1 VTRRGRHAIYI
12 GPVASISGVA
22 HVTLTVRNLRAS
34 ETWYRR
40 VFGMERAME
49 DRTASYVEVVLR
61 HRASGVVIGLREHQA
76 GVTARFDDTRT
87 GLDHLALTVPDA
99 LALVEWRQHLIDLG
113 VECSELIQHRTGTVV
128 LLHDPDHIPLE
139 LHCPSPS
146 PHEEGDAEGE
156 EDAGGEATSNA
167 APAGA
172 APH

>member
-1 VTRRGRHAIYI
+1 
-12 GPVASISGVA
+12 
-22 HVTLTVRNLRAS
+22 
-34 ETWYRR
+34 
-40 VFGMERAME
+40 MERAME
-49 DRTASYVEVVLR
+49 DRTASYVEVVLL

-139 LHCPSPS
+139 LHCPTPS
-146 PHEEGDAEGE
+146 QLDEAQPDADSGAE
-156 EDAGGEATSNA
+156 
-167 APAGA
+167 PARS